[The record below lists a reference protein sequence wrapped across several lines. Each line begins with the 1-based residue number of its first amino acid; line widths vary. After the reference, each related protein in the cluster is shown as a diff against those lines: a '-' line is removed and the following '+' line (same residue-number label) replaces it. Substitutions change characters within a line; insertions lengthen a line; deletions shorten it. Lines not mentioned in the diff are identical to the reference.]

1 MPKEK
6 NQKFSWKPSKHFSG
20 NKEDF
25 SINNPFYDRMLSLSK
40 SCRNWQLAFLIMAL
54 FEGGTLFGYFHL
66 ANKTKLVPYIVEV
79 DKEKGS
85 FYYTGRMDQINYTV
99 DDTIIFAMLNDFVID
114 TRSVSLDKVFT
125 YKKIK
130 REYSFLSSEMK
141 NKMNVDINN
150 LKLED
155 KFKNKESI
163 DVVITSM
170 LRNSEDIY
178 QVNWTEKTYKNGSLV
193 SVDKKTG
200 NFSVIQ
206 QDKMNPED
214 LKINPLGLI
223 IQDYH
228 ITNDLSK

>member
-1 MPKEK
+1 
-6 NQKFSWKPSKHFSG
+6 
-20 NKEDF
+20 
-25 SINNPFYDRMLSLSK
+25 
-40 SCRNWQLAFLIMAL
+40 
-54 FEGGTLFGYFHL
+54 
-66 ANKTKLVPYIVEV
+66 
-79 DKEKGS
+79 
-85 FYYTGRMDQINYTV
+85 MDQINYTV
-99 DDTIIFAMLNDFVID
+99 DDAIIFAMLNDFVID

-125 YKKIK
+125 YKKMK

>member
-1 MPKEK
+1 MGRDK
-6 NQKFSWKPSKHFSG
+6 NQKFSWKSNKPFSG
-20 NKEDF
+20 NKGDF

-40 SCRNWQLAFLIMAL
+40 SCRNWQLAFLIMAI
-54 FEGGTLFGYFHL
+54 FEGETLIAYFYL
-66 ANKTKLVPYIVEV
+66 ANKTKLVPYVIEVE
-79 DKEKGS
+79 KEKGN
-85 FYYTGRMDQINYTV
+85 FYYTGRMDQISYTA
-99 DDTIIFAMLNDFVID
+99 DDTIIFAMLNDFIID

-125 YKKIK
+125 YKKMK

-155 KFKNKESI
+155 KFKNKESV

-170 LRNSEDIY
+170 LKNSENIY
-178 QVNWTEKTYKNGSLV
+178 QVNWTEKLYRNGSLI
-193 SVDKKTG
+193 SIDKKTG

-206 QDKMNPED
+206 HNKMKPED
-214 LKINPLGLI
+214 IKINPLGLI

-228 ITNDLSK
+228 IANDLSK

>member
-1 MPKEK
+1 MAREK
-6 NQKFSWKPSKHFSG
+6 NQKFSWKPGKHFSG

-25 SINNPFYDRMLSLSK
+25 SIDNPFYDRVLTLSK

-54 FEGGTLFGYFHL
+54 FEGGTLLG
-66 ANKTKLVPYIVEV
+66 
-79 DKEKGS
+79 
-85 FYYTGRMDQINYTV
+85 YTV
-99 DDTIIFAMLNDFVID
+99 DDAIIFAMLNDFVID

-125 YKKIK
+125 YKKMK